1 MTRYLIRCRICK
13 QSWAEEVVSAQR
25 VGRFHACT
33 AGDTWGIRSMRLDIH
48 RVGWKPGREHSC
60 TVSCWTAKGPSCRC
74 ECKGERH
81 ASLRVRKPPE
91 EEKSELAEHY
101 RRLEG
106 GAA

>member
-13 QSWAEEVVSAQR
+13 GKWAEDVKMAQE

-33 AGDTWGIRSMRLDIH
+33 EKDSWGLRSMRLELH
-48 RVGWKPGREHSC
+48 RVKWTPGKEHAC
-60 TVSCWTAKGPSCRC
+60 TMRCWIAEGPSCHC
-74 ECKGERH
+74 ECKGEMH

-91 EEKSELAEHY
+91 DEKAELAEHY